1 MVTVIAFK
9 IPQFVPILFNKKVA
23 ILKKATL

>member
-1 MVTVIAFK
+1 MATVIAFK
-9 IPQFVPILFNKKVA
+9 IPQFVTIHFYKKAA